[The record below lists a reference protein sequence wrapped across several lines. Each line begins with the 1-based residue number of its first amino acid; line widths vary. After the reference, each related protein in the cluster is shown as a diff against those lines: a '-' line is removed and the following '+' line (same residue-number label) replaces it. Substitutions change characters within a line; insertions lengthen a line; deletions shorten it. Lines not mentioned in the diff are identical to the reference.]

1 MPATSTFS
9 GLFPP
14 TRRVVILDG
23 GMGTTLQAPPF
34 ELALDSAL
42 WSSELL
48 ADEAGCSQLDRLH
61 RTWIDA
67 GADIV
72 ETCTY
77 QSSLPLFLPSSRA
90 PTAAESST
98 ALATMTAALP
108 VACASCAN
116 HPPASSTAS
125 SSRRAQVALSL
136 GPYGSALQPGQEYT
150 GAYPPPFGPAASAA
164 PDAQPASSA
173 EALAAVPL
181 PLDAVRGAG
190 VSDDE
195 AHLAA
200 WHLQR
205 LVHFSESS
213 AAAGPD
219 DDARV
224 GLVAFETVPSLAEVR
239 AIRRAAHVFSVLH
252 PDRPQPPFYISLVF
266 PRATPQGAAADV
278 RFPDAALAHLES
290 LDAQLA
296 VLVDAVLAPADGLA
310 QPAGLGFNCTSPLA
324 ARGVVR
330 ALGAAVAAARPTSLT
345 SPAGLK
351 PWLVLYPDGGAVYDV
366 RSRTW
371 SHPAGLTDASWAALV
386 ADAVGDALACGEW
399 EGVVAGG
406 CCKAGP
412 GAIRALRDE
421 VERRGWRE

>member
-1 MPATSTFS
+1 VRPEPLSRPLGAGRRASEKLTHN
-9 GLFPP
+9 GLHA
-14 TRRVVILDG
+14 R
-23 GMGTTLQAPPF
+23 
-34 ELALDSAL
+34 S
-42 WSSELL
+42 
-48 ADEAGCSQLDRLH
+48 
-61 RTWIDA
+61 
-67 GADIV
+67 
-72 ETCTY
+72 Y

-90 PTAAESST
+90 PTSTETST

-108 VACASCAN
+108 VACSSCAN
-116 HPPASSTAS
+116 HSSPSSSSAS
-125 SSRRAQVALSL
+125 SSSRAQVALSL

-164 PDAQPASSA
+164 PDARPASSA

-190 VSDDE
+190 VTDDE

-213 AAAGPD
+213 AA
-219 DDARV
+219 DAQV

-239 AIRRAAHVFSVLH
+239 AIRRATHVFSTLH
-252 PDRPQPPFYISLVF
+252 PDRPQPPFYISLVL
-266 PRATPQGAAADV
+266 PRATADGAAADV
-278 RFPDAALAHLES
+278 RFPDAALAHLGS

-296 VLVDAVLAPADGLA
+296 VVVDALLAPAEGLA
-310 QPAGLGFNCTSPLA
+310 RPAGLGFNCTSPLA

-330 ALGAAVAAARPTSLT
+330 ALGEAVAARPS
-345 SPAGLK
+345 SPSPSPTGDK

-386 ADAVGDALACGEW
+386 ADAVGDALGCGAW